1 MKRIL
6 LIIAAVVMLASCK
19 EDATTNPTPSTTVT
33 PTLLSIENDYVLRWE
48 DGWGYETRNLS
59 IIGASG
65 SAIIGPNSVYF
76 TVSDDPRF
84 GGMELRNLR
93 LEENLY
99 LFDISGNE
107 DGMPY
112 GSFYD
117 VDGTIKFQYGDKFIV
132 GTPQR

>member
-1 MKRIL
+1 
-6 LIIAAVVMLASCK
+6 MLASCK
-19 EDATTNPTPSTTVT
+19 EDVTTNPTPSNIST

-59 IIGASG
+59 IIGVPTAP
-65 SAIIGPNSVYF
+65 IIGPNSVYF

-84 GGMELRNLR
+84 GGMEIRDLR

-112 GSFYD
+112 GSFNG

>member
-84 GGMELRNLR
+84 GGMEIRDLR

>member
-19 EDATTNPTPSTTVT
+19 EDATTIPTPSNIST
-33 PTLLSIENDYVLRWE
+33 PTLLTIENDYVLQWE
-48 DGWGYETRNLS
+48 EGWGIQTRNLS
-59 IIGASG
+59 IIGVPTAP
-65 SAIIGPNSVYF
+65 IIGPNSIYF
-76 TVSDDPRF
+76 TTSDDPRF
-84 GGMELRNLR
+84 GGMEIRDLR

>member
-19 EDATTNPTPSTTVT
+19 EDVTTNPTPSNIST
-33 PTLLSIENDYVLRWE
+33 PTLLSIENNYVLRWE
-48 DGWGYETRNLS
+48 DETRNLS
-59 IIGASG
+59 IIRVPGAS
-65 SAIIGPNSVYF
+65 IIGPNSIYF
-76 TVSDDPRF
+76 TTSDDPRF
-84 GGMELRNLR
+84 GGMEIQDLRI
-93 LEENLY
+93 EENLY
-99 LFDISGNE
+99 LFNISGN
-107 DGMPY
+107 DGGMPY

>member
-6 LIIAAVVMLASCK
+6 LIIAAVAMLASCK
-19 EDATTNPTPSTTVT
+19 EDVTTNPTPSNIST

-48 DGWGYETRNLS
+48 DETRNLS
-59 IIGASG
+59 IIRVPGAS
-65 SAIIGPNSVYF
+65 IIGPNSIYF
-76 TVSDDPRF
+76 TTSDDPRF
-84 GGMELRNLR
+84 GGMEIQDLR

-99 LFDISGNE
+99 LFDISGND

>member
-1 MKRIL
+1 
-6 LIIAAVVMLASCK
+6 MLVSCK

-84 GGMELRNLR
+84 GGMEIRGLR

-99 LFDISGNE
+99 LFDISGND

>member
-1 MKRIL
+1 MKKIL
-6 LIIAAVVMLASCK
+6 LTIAAVVMLASCK
-19 EDATTNPTPSTTVT
+19 EDATTNPTPSNIST
-33 PTLLSIENDYVLRWE
+33 PALLSIENDYVIRWE
-48 DGWGYETRNLS
+48 DETRNLS
-59 IIGASG
+59 IIRVPGAS
-65 SAIIGPNSVYF
+65 IIGPNSIYF
-76 TVSDDPRF
+76 TTSDDPRF
-84 GGMELRNLR
+84 GGMEIQDLR

>member
-1 MKRIL
+1 
-6 LIIAAVVMLASCK
+6 MLASCK
-19 EDATTNPTPSTTVT
+19 EDVTTNPTPSTTVT

-84 GGMELRNLR
+84 GGMEIRNLR

>member
-84 GGMELRNLR
+84 GGMEIRGLR

-99 LFDISGNE
+99 LFDISGND

>member
-19 EDATTNPTPSTTVT
+19 EDVTTNPTPSNIST

-48 DGWGYETRNLS
+48 DETRNLS
-59 IIGASG
+59 IIRVPGAS
-65 SAIIGPNSVYF
+65 IIGPNSIYF
-76 TVSDDPRF
+76 TTSDDPRF
-84 GGMELRNLR
+84 GGMEIQDLR

-99 LFDISGNE
+99 LFDISGND

>member
-19 EDATTNPTPSTTVT
+19 EDVTTNPTPSNIST
-33 PTLLSIENDYVLRWE
+33 PTLLSIENNYVLRWE
-48 DGWGYETRNLS
+48 DETRNLS
-59 IIGASG
+59 IIRVPGAS
-65 SAIIGPNSVYF
+65 IIGPNSIYF
-76 TVSDDPRF
+76 TTSDDPRF
-84 GGMELRNLR
+84 GGMEIQDLR

-99 LFDISGNE
+99 LFDISGND

>member
-84 GGMELRNLR
+84 GGMEIRNLR

-99 LFDISGNE
+99 LFDISGND